1 MVVDSSSSIKWYV
14 TKLGTLTRKYLQ
26 HNTILDERKLTYWKM
41 KLKYKMEIIRK
52 EKITR
57 QHVKQCGPI
66 IERCCNLTDHRGL
79 PIIHI

>member
-14 TKLGTLTRKYLQ
+14 TKLGTLTSKYLQ
-26 HNTILDERKLTYWKM
+26 HNTILDEGKLTYWKM
-41 KLKYKMEIIRK
+41 KLKYKMEIITK

-66 IERCCNLTDHRGL
+66 IERYPMRT
-79 PIIHI
+79 IIWSS